1 MAAVNPSLAR
11 TRPARMPA
19 TSTRPAQPATNR
31 TTVATAATTTAPP
44 PHTVSVNI
52 SIFLTNLRLLDID
65 LHPEWPDINAL
76 TFSTKEA
83 ALGQKKRIQCVEWAL
98 YQLFALWD
106 PEEARNKL
114 RPFFPPLDQV
124 QSLNLRAALLR
135 SLEQAKKTGAL
146 GRDAVVRKTMLDECK
161 GERLEEVLA
170 VFSSAVLKRMAA
182 EQQAAAADHPPLALT
197 LALEN
202 RGYSG
207 ERTQISVLTIAH
219 KASLSRI
226 LRHKDLK
233 RGQFDDLADLL
244 DLKQRSL
251 ARIRAKVR
259 ETASRSTPGPTDSV
273 VCKAV
278 RNNWSGNERWAEI
291 LLSGEDSNKDGLL
304 STPFDR
310 VWRRVQANRLTELE
324 EQSKGL
330 LERLDARV
338 RIQQERLEKWH
349 QFRQKIQEDP
359 EHEVSKTQAGQRRT
373 GIDLGFGAHENLHIG
388 RTSPRK
394 LLRTGVLSKDYQSL
408 LQGLQEELASADSG
422 LRSPA
427 LHRQIRPSQRELSYD
442 DTVSDGG
449 VISELEE
456 LDEPGEPDEVL
467 NPTVASR
474 VQKPQPFELKPE
486 RSELPKLELA
496 PKETERSVLA
506 RPTTPPMLQASMSSP
521 EPESLPV
528 SPTQQMAEQILASMN
543 AASPSPLKKPRHTL
557 SLLERTRLSMTHGSR
572 FREDE
577 TDDAEPEVLS
587 VRRVPAV
594 VVESAELNEYDA
606 QEDLL
611 ARTRR
616 SMAGFD
622 AAQQRAQM
630 ARRRSQRQS
639 KAAKATTKYD
649 RGSYFPA
656 VDEDEGDSTLLLAEE
671 LMGGDHDYESVFMS
685 RPKIKTS
692 PVGTPVKEMR
702 E

>member
-1 MAAVNPSLAR
+1 M
-11 TRPARMPA
+11 
-19 TSTRPAQPATNR
+19 
-31 TTVATAATTTAPP
+31 
-44 PHTVSVNI
+44 
-52 SIFLTNLRLLDID
+52 NLRLLDID
-65 LHPEWPDINAL
+65 LHPDWPDINAL

-83 ALGQKKRIQCVEWAL
+83 ALGQKKRIHCVEWAL

-114 RPFFPPLDQV
+114 KPFFPPLDQV

-146 GRDAVVRKTMLDECK
+146 GRDAVVRKTMLDECR

-170 VFSSAVLKRMAA
+170 VFSSAVLKRIIA
-182 EQQAAAADHPPLALT
+182 EEQASAADHPPLAQT

-207 ERTQISVLTIAH
+207 ERTQITVLTIAH
-219 KASLSRI
+219 KASLSRA
-226 LRHKDLK
+226 LRHRELK
-233 RGQFDDLADLL
+233 RGQFNDLADLL

-259 ETASRSTPGPTDSV
+259 ETSSQGAPRPTDSV
-273 VCKAV
+273 VCQAV

-338 RIQQERLEKWH
+338 RIQQDRLEKWKR
-349 QFRQKIQEDP
+349 FRQKIQGDP
-359 EHEVSKTQAGQRRT
+359 ENEGNKTQGSQKRT

-408 LQGLQEELASADSG
+408 LQGLQGELANLDSV

-427 LHRQIRPSQRELSYD
+427 LHRQARPRERELSHD

-456 LDEPGEPDEVL
+456 LDEVDELNEVL
-467 NPTVASR
+467 SPTVASP
-474 VQKPQPFELKPE
+474 VQKPKPFALKHE
-486 RSELPKLELA
+486 RSELPALELA
-496 PKETERSVLA
+496 PKQTERSALA
-506 RPTTPPMLQASMSSP
+506 RPITPPMLPTSMISP

-557 SLLERTRLSMTHGSR
+557 SLVERTRLSMTHGSR
-572 FREDE
+572 FGEDE
-577 TDDAEPEVLS
+577 IDDVEPEELS
-587 VRRVPAV
+587 VHRVPAV
-594 VVESAELNEYDA
+594 IVESAEPKGYDA

-639 KAAKATTKYD
+639 KAAKATAKYE

-656 VDEDEGDSTLLLAEE
+656 VDEDDGDSTLLLAEE
-671 LMGGDHDYESVFMS
+671 LMDGNQDYESVFMS